1 MQPATRTSV
10 VTATRVRLAL
20 VSARVRKAFMVE
32 TDVRLVFAIYY
43 LLSKAPIVRARSIRA
58 YVLVL
63 TSFVGNF
70 LQKLSR

>member
-1 MQPATRTSV
+1 
-10 VTATRVRLAL
+10 
-20 VSARVRKAFMVE
+20 MVE

-43 LLSKAPIVRARSIRA
+43 LLSKDPIVRARSIRA